1 MYAYQRKQM
10 SENQEKNLR
19 ELEEKRQEQLQV
31 VQTHRQNVEMEEA
44 AMRAKRQQCNELR
57 KKLMEQAQ
65 ARELQL
71 KNSKHDQQNEV
82 QDAHVC
88 DVDEVISLHP
98 NFQQILSFNR
108 KWALL
113 CSSKLWKFS
122 RHQKRP
128 FFLFK

>member
-1 MYAYQRKQM
+1 M

-31 VQTHRQNVEMEEA
+31 AQTHRQNVEMEEA

-108 KWALL
+108 K
-113 CSSKLWKFS
+113 
-122 RHQKRP
+122 
-128 FFLFK
+128 